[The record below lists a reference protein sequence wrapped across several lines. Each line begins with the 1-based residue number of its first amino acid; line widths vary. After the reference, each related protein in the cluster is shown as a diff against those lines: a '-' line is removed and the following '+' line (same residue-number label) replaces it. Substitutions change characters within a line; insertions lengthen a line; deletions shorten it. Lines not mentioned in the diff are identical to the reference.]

1 MRKEAFPIQIYVVK
15 RGDSLYQ
22 IANRYRTTVN
32 EIVATNEIPNP
43 NRLVV
48 GQTIV
53 IPIAGEFYEVRQG
66 DTLAL
71 IGARFNISPAEL
83 ARINRIQ
90 VSAILPV
97 GLLLYIPPRP
107 KRNIETNAYIEPRGE
122 SVSPALQQAA
132 REASPY
138 LTYLG
143 TFSFQA
149 KRDGTLEEPPL
160 NNLKE
165 IADRHRTTMMM
176 IVTNLENEAFS
187 DELGRIIL
195 TDQNVKNRL
204 LDNIVA
210 AARRYGFK
218 DIHFDFEYLRP
229 EDREAYN
236 QFLRDA
242 RARFKQEGWFISTAL
257 APKTRAD
264 QPGQWYEAHDYRAHG
279 EIVDFVVLMT
289 YEWGY
294 SGGPPMAVS
303 PIGPVRDVIEYALT
317 EMPASKIVMGQN
329 LYGYDWTL
337 PYTPGGQLARAISP
351 QRAIAIASENNA
363 AIQYDET
370 AQAPFFRYTDN
381 AGKQHEV
388 WFEDARSIQAKF
400 DLIRELNLRGISY
413 WKLGLSFPQN
423 WLLIADQFNVVK
435 ETFPS

>member
-1 MRKEAFPIQIYVVK
+1 
-15 RGDSLYQ
+15 
-22 IANRYRTTVN
+22 
-32 EIVATNEIPNP
+32 
-43 NRLVV
+43 
-48 GQTIV
+48 
-53 IPIAGEFYEVRQG
+53 
-66 DTLAL
+66 
-71 IGARFNISPAEL
+71 
-83 ARINRIQ
+83 
-90 VSAILPV
+90 
-97 GLLLYIPPRP
+97 
-107 KRNIETNAYIEPRGE
+107 
-122 SVSPALQQAA
+122 
-132 REASPY
+132 
-138 LTYLG
+138 
-143 TFSFQA
+143 
-149 KRDGTLEEPPL
+149 
-160 NNLKE
+160 
-165 IADRHRTTMMM
+165 MMM

-210 AARRYGFK
+210 TARRYGFK

-337 PYTPGGQLARAISP
+337 PFTPGGQLARAISP
-351 QRAIAIASENNA
+351 QRAIEIASENNA

-423 WLLIADQFNVVK
+423 WLLIADQFNVRK
-435 ETFPS
+435 RRSC